1 MAVMSRIRPIAIA
14 VIARRSDGALLVF
27 DGYDSVKQELF
38 HRPLGG
44 GIEFGET
51 AEAALR
57 RELREEIGAEL
68 DDVALL
74 GFLENLFTCDG
85 KPGHEII
92 AVFSARLSDA
102 SLYARDEIAINENG
116 ASGKARW
123 VTRASFRSQHNP
135 HGPPLYPDGL
145 PALLDREPA

>member
-1 MAVMSRIRPIAIA
+1 MSHIRVIAIA
-14 VIARRSDGALLVF
+14 VISRPSDGALLVY
-27 DGYDSVKQELF
+27 DGYDSVKSELH

-51 AEAALR
+51 AEAAVR

-74 GFLENLFTCDG
+74 GFLENRFTCDG
-85 KPGHEII
+85 RPGHQIV
-92 AVFSARLSDA
+92 AVFSARLADT
-102 SLYARDEIAINENG
+102 SLYARNEITFVDAG
-116 ASGKARW
+116 VAGTARW
-123 VTRASFRSQHNP
+123 VTRATFRSEESP

-145 PALLDREPA
+145 ASLVDRVPG